1 MFDELM
7 RAAIE
12 RDTAAREIFASLS
25 AKEPMGHAEVCEAL
39 LAAVQTTTFASG
51 ASTDRTVVKDSP
63 MTHRHIMSEPYVREF
78 VCNKYDGRLA
88 DYEDFVA
95 LHNQL
100 VELQMRSAAFQTAR
114 NGYTVALKDI
124 LEKGESGDD
133 DSADVSLPDE
143 LTFD

>member
-1 MFDELM
+1 MPTITIDGKEY
-7 RAAIE
+7 
-12 RDTAAREIFASLS
+12 DTESMS
-25 AKEPMGHAEVCEAL
+25 EEAL
-39 LAAVQTTTFASG
+39 AQVRSLQ
-51 ASTDRTVVKDSP
+51 
-63 MTHRHIMSEPYVREF
+63 YV
-78 VCNKYDGRLA
+78 N
-88 DYEDFVA
+88 
-95 LHNQL
+95 NQL